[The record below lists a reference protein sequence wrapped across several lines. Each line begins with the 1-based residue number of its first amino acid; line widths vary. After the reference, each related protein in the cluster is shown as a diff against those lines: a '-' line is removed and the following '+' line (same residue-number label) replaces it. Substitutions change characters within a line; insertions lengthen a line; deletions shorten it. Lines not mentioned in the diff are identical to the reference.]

1 MVLSFRVSELQML
14 LGFAGRNKSGRKTEL
29 QARAVELL
37 RLRSTPVQMKIKDL
51 YKSIHKLVFEVL
63 IFGSFYRQ
71 GQASGLVPLQQ
82 QQQQQQQPQT
92 NPAAAASPSS
102 TVASSTAGRDL
113 QTVHNSAMQQH
124 SQPQQRNTVYQQ
136 AGYTGQGADRQMQST
151 RGMYP
156 NNLYQYQPKA
166 SPPASAASN
175 YPVHPDVRLKRLP
188 FFDLMGE
195 LLKPS
200 SLVPQ
205 GTQRLQEGNFVFH
218 LTPQQATDIASSRDL
233 RPGTKMEYAIQVQ
246 MRFCL
251 LETSCEQDDCFP
263 PGICVKVNGKMCP
276 LPNPIPTNKPGVEP
290 KRPPRPV
297 NITTMVKLSP
307 TVANHIT
314 VSWNTEYGRGYAIA
328 VYLVRKLTSSEL
340 LQRLK
345 TRGVRHSDF
354 TRGLIKEKLAE
365 DADCE
370 IATTSLRVSLV
381 CPLGKMRMT
390 TPCRASTCYHLQCFD
405 ASLYLQM
412 NERKPTWMCP
422 VCDKPALYDNL
433 VIDGYFQQVL
443 LSGKLPPDGNE
454 IQLHQDGSWSSLIVK
469 KEQTT
474 ILSPVCV
481 LFQPQEKPVVKIETV
496 ADDLEVIQPPP
507 KEEPKKKATVIDLT
521 LSDSEDETEAPL
533 KTNTTNK
540 PDSSNQTL
548 NSAAGSR
555 LHSDSNVSS
564 SGGGAGGNNSNAGLS
579 SVSSSGYVSPS
590 IITLDSPSP
599 PATPPGT
606 QVPSVQP
613 LPSLQM
619 PPPIFPNSMYLSS
632 VPTFL
637 DLDSDSNSPQSSSA
651 APLYPPRY

>member
-1 MVLSFRVSELQML
+1 MAETEALKNMVLSFRVSELQML

-51 YKSIHKLVFEVL
+51 YKSIQ
-63 IFGSFYRQ
+63 Q
-71 GQASGLVPLQQ
+71 GQTSGLMPLQQ
-82 QQQQQQQPQT
+82 GNT
-92 NPAAAASPSS
+92 AGSS
-102 TVASSTAGRDL
+102 QSSTASPTTGRDL
-113 QTVHNSAMQQH
+113 QTVHNNAMQQH
-124 SQPQQRNTVYQQ
+124 TQQQQQQRNAVYQQ
-136 AGYTGQGADRQMQST
+136 GGYTTQAADRQIQPPRSI
-151 RGMYP
+151 YP
-156 NNLYQYQPKA
+156 NNMYQYQPKA
-166 SPPASAASN
+166 SPPASSASS

-205 GTQRLQEGNFVFH
+205 GNQRLQEGNFVFH

-251 LETSCEQDDCFP
+251 LETSCEQDDFFP

-314 VSWNTEYGRGYAIA
+314 VSWNAEYGRGYVIA

-422 VCDKPALYDNL
+422 VCDKPAVYDNL

-443 LSGKLPPDGNE
+443 LSGKLSADGNE
-454 IQLHQDGSWSSLIVK
+454 IQLHQDGSWSSLILK
-469 KEQTT
+469 KEQTRV
-474 ILSPVCV
+474 LSPV
-481 LFQPQEKPVVKIETV
+481 PQEKPVVKIETV
-496 ADDLEVIQPPP
+496 SDELEVIQPPP
-507 KEEPKKKATVIDLT
+507 KDEPKKKATVIDLT
-521 LSDSEDETEAPL
+521 LSDSEDEAEPPK
-533 KTNTTNK
+533 KTSSTSK
-540 PDSSNQTL
+540 PDSSNQS
-548 NSAAGSR
+548 NSNSGPDTS
-555 LHSDSNVSS
+555 VSS
-564 SGGGAGGNNSNAGLS
+564 SGGNGGGNNTNAGPS
-579 SVSSSGYVSPS
+579 SVSSSGYMSPS
-590 IITLDSPSP
+590 VITLDSPSP
-599 PATPPGT
+599 PATPTPT
-606 QVPSVQP
+606 PPVQQP
-613 LPSLQM
+613 LPTRSPGLRM
-619 PPPIFPNSMYLSS
+619 PPPAVFPGSMYLSS
-632 VPTFL
+632 LPTYL
-637 DLDSDSNSPQSSSA
+637 DLDSDSNSPQSSNPT
-651 APLYPPRY
+651 PLYPPRY

>member
-1 MVLSFRVSELQML
+1 MAETEALKNMVLSFRVSELQML

-51 YKSIHKLVFEVL
+51 YKSIQ
-63 IFGSFYRQ
+63 Q
-71 GQASGLVPLQQ
+71 GQASGLGPVQQ
-82 QQQQQQQPQT
+82 QT
-92 NPAAAASPSS
+92 NPATAASAPSAPSS
-102 TVASSTAGRDL
+102 AASRDL
-113 QTVHNSAMQQH
+113 QAAHNNTMQQH
-124 SQPQQRNTVYQQ
+124 TQPQQRNVVYQQ
-136 AGYTGQGADRQMQST
+136 AAYTGQSSDRQIQPPRS
-151 RGMYP
+151 MYP
-156 NNLYQYQPKA
+156 GNMYQYQPKA

-175 YPVHPDVRLKRLP
+175 YPVHPDVRFKHLP

-251 LETSCEQDDCFP
+251 LETSCEQDDFFP

-381 CPLGKMRMT
+381 CPLGKMRMS

-443 LSGKLPPDGNE
+443 LSGKLSTDGNE

-469 KEQTT
+469 KEQTRV
-474 ILSPVCV
+474 LSPV
-481 LFQPQEKPVVKIETV
+481 PQEKPVVKIETLS
-496 ADDLEVIQPPP
+496 DELEVIQPPR

-521 LSDSEDETEAPL
+521 LSDSEDEAEAPV
-533 KTNTTNK
+533 KTNATNK
-540 PDSSNQTL
+540 PDSSNQAV
-548 NSAAGSR
+548 NSSSGSGI
-555 LHSDSNVSS
+555 HSDTSVSS
-564 SGGGAGGNNSNAGLS
+564 SGGSAGGNNSNPGLS
-579 SVSSSGYVSPS
+579 SVSSSGYMSPS
-590 IITLDSPSP
+590 VITLDSPSP
-599 PATPPGT
+599 PATPTPPAPA
-606 QVPSVQP
+606 VPPVQP
-613 LPSLQM
+613 LPGRSPGLRM

-637 DLDSDSNSPQSSSA
+637 DLDSDSNSPQSSNA
-651 APLYPPRY
+651 GPLYPPRY

>member
-1 MVLSFRVSELQML
+1 MAETEALKNMVLSFRVSELQML

-51 YKSIHKLVFEVL
+51 YKSIQ
-63 IFGSFYRQ
+63 Q

-82 QQQQQQQPQT
+82 QQQQQQPQS
-92 NPAAAASPSS
+92 NPAAGASLSS
-102 TVASSTAGRDL
+102 TAAVSTAGRDL
-113 QTVHNSAMQQH
+113 QTVDNNPMQQH
-124 SQPQQRNTVYQQ
+124 PQPQQRSTVYQQ
-136 AGYTGQGADRQMQST
+136 AGYTGQGPDRQMQT
-151 RGMYP
+151 ARMYP
-156 NNLYQYQPKA
+156 NNMYQYQPKA
-166 SPPASAASN
+166 SPPASAASS

-354 TRGLIKEKLAE
+354 TRGLIKEKLSE

-433 VIDGYFQQVL
+433 VIDG
-443 LSGKLPPDGNE
+443 
-454 IQLHQDGSWSSLIVK
+454 
-469 KEQTT
+469 
-474 ILSPVCV
+474 
-481 LFQPQEKPVVKIETV
+481 
-496 ADDLEVIQPPP
+496 
-507 KEEPKKKATVIDLT
+507 
-521 LSDSEDETEAPL
+521 
-533 KTNTTNK
+533 
-540 PDSSNQTL
+540 
-548 NSAAGSR
+548 
-555 LHSDSNVSS
+555 
-564 SGGGAGGNNSNAGLS
+564 
-579 SVSSSGYVSPS
+579 
-590 IITLDSPSP
+590 
-599 PATPPGT
+599 
-606 QVPSVQP
+606 
-613 LPSLQM
+613 
-619 PPPIFPNSMYLSS
+619 
-632 VPTFL
+632 
-637 DLDSDSNSPQSSSA
+637 
-651 APLYPPRY
+651 